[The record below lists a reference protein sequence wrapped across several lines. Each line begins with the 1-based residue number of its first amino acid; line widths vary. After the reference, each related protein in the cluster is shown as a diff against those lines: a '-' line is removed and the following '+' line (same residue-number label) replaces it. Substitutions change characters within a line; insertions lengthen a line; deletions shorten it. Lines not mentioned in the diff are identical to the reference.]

1 MDQKSALETNQK
13 FYDAFNKSNIVL
25 MKDIWLDDSASQCI
39 HPGWNV
45 LSGFESIITSWQK
58 IFSAG
63 QDLEIKLSHVKL
75 ITSEKLA
82 WVTCQE
88 NLFSISTSGVLLS
101 KVHATNLFKQAHGE
115 WKMVLHHASPVT
127 GLPLREIKLEN

>member
-1 MDQKSALETNQK
+1 MDPKNALEANQR
-13 FYDAFNKSNIVL
+13 FYDAFNKSNIEL
-25 MKDIWLDDSASQCI
+25 MKNIWLDDSASQCI

-45 LSGFESIITSWQK
+45 LTGFESIILSWQK
-58 IFSAG
+58 IFSAE

-75 ITSEKLA
+75 TTSEKLA

-115 WKMVLHHASPVT
+115 WKMVLHHASPVA
-127 GLPLREIKLEN
+127 GLPLREIKPGN